1 MRQARDM
8 HVRPLGPDDALAML
22 ELRLRNRRHFLTGE
36 PAREPEFFTLDRQRA
51 TLAAAETERR
61 IGTRVLLGVFDDDD
75 TLAGYVALSQIFRG
89 AFQNAYLG
97 YAIDRERTGRGLAT
111 AAVAAALEHAWKL
124 DLHRVQANVVPDNA
138 ASRRVLEK
146 NGFRYEGLALR
157 YLHIGGRWAD
167 HAMYAIT
174 AEERG

>member
-1 MRQARDM
+1 MR
-8 HVRPLGPDDALAML
+8 VRPLGPDDAAAML
-22 ELRLRNRRHFLTGE
+22 ELRLRNREHFLSGE
-36 PAREPEFFTLDRQRA
+36 PVHEPAFFTLERQRA
-51 TLAAAETERR
+51 TLAAAEAERR
-61 IGTRVLLGVFDDDD
+61 MGTRVLLGVFDDG

-97 YAIDRERTGRGLAT
+97 YAIDHERTGRGLAT
-111 AAVAAALEHAWKL
+111 AAVAEALEHAWSI
-124 DLHRVQANVVPDNA
+124 DLHRVQANVVPGNA

-157 YLHIGGRWAD
+157 YLHIGGGWAD

-174 AEERG
+174 VEERS

>member
-1 MRQARDM
+1 MR
-8 HVRPLGPDDALAML
+8 VRPLGPDDAPAML
-22 ELRLRNRRHFLTGE
+22 DLRLRNREHFLTGE
-36 PAREPEFFTLDRQRA
+36 PAREPEFFTLERQRA

-61 IGTRVLLGVFDDDD
+61 IGTRVLLGVFDDDA
-75 TLAGYVALSQIFRG
+75 LAGYVALSQIFRG
-89 AFQNAYLG
+89 AFRNAYLG

-111 AAVAAALEHAWKL
+111 AAVAAALEHAWQI
-124 DLHRVQANVVPDNA
+124 DLHRIQANVVPENV

-146 NGFRYEGLALR
+146 NGFRCEGLALR

-174 AEERG
+174 VEERAARTYP